1 MNELELLK
9 TSLTY
14 LDNLACGFDPFTGE
28 ELGESI
34 LKNDKLS
41 HCFFFVCGVLE
52 RAIEME
58 TKAAEG
64 NPPNSKSETTPEPR
78 KPNSVP
84 RARSEVRATFS
95 FPKAVLASVPL
106 SEAPLKISEFCA
118 NLGSALGVT
127 IPATTLTTWLLER
140 GFLEIQLGDNGEK
153 HRLPTAKGT
162 DLGIFAEERVSELG
176 THYKVVFYDAKA
188 QRLLAEHLNEMPAP
202 KSLKAYSKSAKLER
216 FSLTAEQLA
225 AIQISETGVLIS
237 EFCQKVNELLSQK
250 KMEKLQKSAVTNWLV
265 KHGFLENQLDENGK
279 RHRLP
284 TAKGTELG
292 LYTSTLTSAHGVP
305 FTAVFYNAEAQ
316 KFLLEH
322 LPEIAGGEA

>member
-9 TSLTY
+9 TSLAY

-34 LKNDKLS
+34 LKNEKLS

-64 NPPNSKSETTPEPR
+64 APPDGKGEMPTEPR

-118 NLGSALGVT
+118 NLGSALGVIVPT
-127 IPATTLTTWLLER
+127 TTLTTWLLER
-140 GFLEIQLGDNGEK
+140 GFLEIQLGDNGER

-176 THYKVVFYDAKA
+176 THYKVVFYNARV
-188 QRLLAEHLNEMPAP
+188 QRFLLEHLNEMPAP

-225 AIQISETGVLIS
+225 TIQISETGVLIS
-237 EFCQKVNELLSQK
+237 GFCQKVNEQLGQK

-284 TAKGTELG
+284 TVKGTELG

-322 LPEIAGGEA
+322 LPEITGGEA